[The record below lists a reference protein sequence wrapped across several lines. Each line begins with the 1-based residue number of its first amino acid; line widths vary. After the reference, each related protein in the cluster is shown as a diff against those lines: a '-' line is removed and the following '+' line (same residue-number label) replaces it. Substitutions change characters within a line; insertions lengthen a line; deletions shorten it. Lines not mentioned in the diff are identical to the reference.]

1 MFFKYKKIIY
11 FVLFILLM
19 VICFSLVLSI
29 HKSSTVIAV
38 KATDKG
44 DEGKKKKVFVTPS
57 PVQKN
62 DKNLSAKHDNYNKVV
77 NLKGNNYSFSYKIT
91 NAKFVDKGV
100 LNFTLKT
107 LKNEDN
113 KIVRVNLAPID
124 DFGTLLNFDPVI
136 TDKENQ
142 LSYNVTGLESVKVL
156 NLKVIVFTKEM
167 YDDKYLEINTL
178 PFGSTKL
185 NLKLITE
192 ETIKNLKEGR

>member
-11 FVLFILLM
+11 FVLFILLI
-19 VICFSLVLSI
+19 VICFSLGLSV
-29 HKSSTVIAV
+29 HKDSTVVAV
-38 KATDKG
+38 KTTDK
-44 DEGKKKKVFVTPS
+44 GKKKKVSVTNN

-62 DKNLSAKHDNYNKVV
+62 EKNLSGKNENYNKVI
-77 NLKGNNYSFSYKIT
+77 NLNGKDYKFSYKIT
-91 NAKFVDKGV
+91 DAKFVDKGV

-107 LKNEDN
+107 LKNEDS

-124 DFGTLLNFDPVI
+124 DSGTLLNFDPVI

-142 LSYNVTGLESVKVL
+142 LSYNVTDLENVKVL